1 MKGVARFFAIVEHAE
16 KRTEERTPGGLEF
29 KVQEG
34 KRKERERNSQLPEK
48 EGKNSVS
55 LAPRARTCR
64 E

>member
-1 MKGVARFFAIVEHAE
+1 MKGVTHSFAIVEHAE
-16 KRTEERTPGGLEF
+16 KSTEERTPGGLEF

-34 KRKERERNSQLPEK
+34 KRKERERNSQLAEK

>member
-1 MKGVARFFAIVEHAE
+1 MEHAE
-16 KRTEERTPGGLEF
+16 KSTEERTPGGLEF
-29 KVQEG
+29 KVEEG
-34 KRKERERNSQLPEK
+34 KRKERERNSQLAEK